1 MKITEKNLTQC
12 VPVSTIDV
20 GKCFSFES
28 ATPSNVYMRMGNSG
42 APMCADDTKLP
53 CVCLSNGFFYTVR
66 KDSFVL
72 PRNMEAVEV

>member
-42 APMCADDTKLP
+42 APVCADELP
-53 CVCLSNGFFYTVR
+53 CVCLSNGFFI
-66 KDSFVL
+66 
-72 PRNMEAVEV
+72 P